1 MTASAD
7 LISDND
13 SDGYDAENGSPDDF
27 PNDVASTEMASVD
40 HRGGVTSRSFIGL
53 LVTQFLG
60 ALNDNML
67 RWLVVPIGKDMVGP
81 EHAATALSFGLAC
94 FVLPY
99 VLLAAPA
106 GYLADRFNKRR
117 VIVACKVAEVVLM
130 ALAIGSIYMGNIY
143 LMFAVVALMGA
154 QSALFGPSKLG
165 SIPELVHDRC
175 ISTANAMIGLTT
187 VVAIV
192 LGTIAGNML
201 YWETRPLGSHH
212 LWLPAAALLSVAVAG
227 WLASIQIRRLVPA
240 NPTRRFP
247 FNFPAQTVRDL
258 RTLASSRSLL
268 RAALG
273 TSFFWSLAALAQVN
287 VDAYG
292 INELGVGQ
300 NYIGPLLAVL
310 AVGVGCGSVLA
321 GIWSAGRVELG
332 IVPLGAGTI
341 ALSSMLLF
349 GVPSPSAVSLH
360 DAYGLTCVCL
370 FFLGIGAGLFDVP
383 LQAFLQQRS
392 PDQSRG
398 VVLAATNFLTFS
410 GMLVSAGV
418 FWLFSNVLHLSA
430 RQVFLVAG
438 VATLP
443 VFLYIVWLLPGA
455 TVRFVVWLL
464 SRTIYR
470 VRVWDMDRLPEKGGA
485 LLVANHVSW
494 IDGVLLIITSS
505 RPVRMIV
512 WDDYIKG
519 WWISWLAREMQA
531 IPINGSRKSVIN
543 ALRTAR
549 EALKD
554 GDLVCIF
561 PEGKLT
567 RTGQMHE
574 FQPGF
579 LSMLKGTGA
588 PVIPVCLHGLWGSI
602 FSFER
607 GRFFWKW
614 PRQWP
619 YPISILFGKPISRPQ
634 SIQQVR
640 RAVQALDVK
649 AANMDDISKLI
660 PARRFLR
667 NCRRSMGRSKAADST
682 GMDISGGELLTRTL
696 VLRRLF
702 RRHVMAADEKNVGI
716 LLPPTVVGM
725 IANSALAVD
734 GRVAVNLNYSVKSSD
749 IINDCIRQA
758 GIRHVITSRRV
769 MDKLDLQL
777 DAEMVYI
784 EDFKGKVTL
793 ADKLAG
799 VAQAKLV
806 PIRILERSFGL
817 TRIAHDDL
825 LTLIF
830 TSGST
835 GMPKGV
841 MLTHR
846 NIGSNVDAF
855 AQLLNLTKSDTLV
868 GILPFFHSFGYTVT
882 LWAVLMLE
890 PKAAYHH
897 NPLEARP
904 IGNLVRKHAATILLA
919 TPTFLRSFIRRIA
932 KEDFA
937 TLDVVVTGAEKLP
950 KDVSDAFEEKFGI
963 KPSEGYGTTEL
974 SPAVSCNIPPSRV
987 THTDQ
992 AASREGSIG
1001 KTFPG
1006 IAAKIVDLDT
1016 GEELG
1021 TDQSGMLLVTGP
1033 NVMKGYLHKP
1043 ELTAEVIR
1051 NGWYVTGDVAR
1062 IDADGFIFITGRISR
1077 FSKIGGEM
1085 VPHIAVE
1092 EAIVE
1097 AMGLGLDIDVLS
1109 IAVTSVPDPG
1119 KGERLIV
1126 LYTDL
1131 PCEPSEICQK
1141 LRQAGLPAI
1150 WVPSPGAFC
1159 RVDEIP
1165 VLGTGK
1171 LALKEVKDMALEIAG
1186 AKAK

>member
-1 MTASAD
+1 MTVSSD
-7 LISDND
+7 LISD
-13 SDGYDAENGSPDDF
+13 
-27 PNDVASTEMASVD
+27 SVD
-40 HRGGVTSRSFIGL
+40 PRRGLASRSFMGL
-53 LVTQFLG
+53 LITQFLG
-60 ALNDNML
+60 ALNDNMF
-67 RWLVVPIGKDMVGP
+67 RWLVVPIGKEMVGH

-94 FVLPY
+94 FVVPY
-99 VLLAAPA
+99 ILLAAPA
-106 GYLADRFNKRR
+106 GYLADRFDKRR
-117 VIVACKVAEVVLM
+117 VIVGCKVAEIVVM
-130 ALAIGSIYMGNIY
+130 ALGMAAIWSGNLY

-165 SIPELVHDRC
+165 SIPELVHARC
-175 ISTANAMIGLTT
+175 LSAANALVGLTT

-192 LGTIAGNML
+192 LGTIAGNLL
-201 YWETRPLGSHH
+201 YWQSRPLGTHN
-212 LWLPAAALLSVAVAG
+212 LWLAAAALLSVAVAG
-227 WLASIQIRRLVPA
+227 WLASMQIRRLPPA
-240 NPTRRFP
+240 NPARRFP

-273 TSFFWSLAALAQVN
+273 TSFFWALAALAQVN
-287 VDAYG
+287 VDAYA
-292 INELGVGQ
+292 IKELGVQQ
-300 NYIGPLLAVL
+300 NYVGPLLGAL
-310 AVGVGCGSVLA
+310 ALGVGCGSVLA
-321 GIWSAGRVELG
+321 GVWSAGRVELG
-332 IVPLGAGTI
+332 IVPIGAGII
-341 ALSSMLLF
+341 AISSMLLF
-349 GVPSPSAVSLH
+349 GVPSPSAVSLF

-370 FFLGIGAGLFDVP
+370 FFLGTGAGLFDVP

-418 FWLFSNVLHLSA
+418 FWFFSNVLHLSA
-430 RQVFLVAG
+430 RQIFLVAG

-443 VFLYIVWLLPGA
+443 VFVYIVWLLPGA

-470 VRVWDMDRLPEKGGA
+470 VRVENMNVLPEKGGA
-485 LLVANHVSW
+485 LLVVNHVSW
-494 IDGVLLIITSS
+494 IDGVLLTITSS
-505 RPVRMIV
+505 RPVRMVV
-512 WDDYIKG
+512 WEDYVKG

-531 IPINGSRKSVIN
+531 IPISGSRKSVV
-543 ALRTAR
+543 AAVRSVRA
-549 EALKD
+549 ALKN

-579 LSMLKGTGA
+579 LSMLKGTGV
-588 PVIPVCLHGLWGSI
+588 PIIPVCLHGLWGSI
-602 FSFER
+602 FSFEG

-619 YPISILFGKPISRPQ
+619 YPISILFGKPISQPQ

-649 AANMDDISKLI
+649 AAKMDDNAKLI

-682 GMDISGGELLTRTL
+682 GMDTTGGELLTRTL

-702 RRHVMAADEKNVGI
+702 RRHVLAPDEKNVGI

-725 IANSALAVD
+725 IANAAISVD
-734 GRVAVNLNYSVKSSD
+734 GRVAVNLNYSAKSSQ
-749 IINDCIRQA
+749 IVNDCIRQA

-777 DAEMVYI
+777 DAEVVYI

-793 ADKLAG
+793 ADKLLG
-799 VAQAKLV
+799 VAQARLV
-806 PIRILERSFGL
+806 PVRLLERSFGL
-817 TRIAHDDL
+817 TRIDHDDL

-855 AQLLNLTKSDTLV
+855 AQLLDLKKSDTLL
-868 GILPFFHSFGYTVT
+868 GILPFFHSFGYTAT
-882 LWAVLMLE
+882 LWAPLMIE
-890 PKAAYHH
+890 PKVAYHH

-904 IGNLVRKHAATILLA
+904 IGELVRKNAATILIA

-937 TLDVVVTGAEKLP
+937 SLDVVVTGAEKLP
-950 KDVSDAFEEKFGI
+950 KNVSDAFEEKFGI
-963 KPSEGYGTTEL
+963 RPSEGYGTTEL
-974 SPAVSCNIPPSRV
+974 SPAVSCNIPASRV
-987 THTDQ
+987 TRTDQ
-992 AASREGSIG
+992 LAAREGSIG

-1006 IAAKIVDLDT
+1006 IAAKVVDLDT
-1016 GEELG
+1016 GEDLD
-1021 TDQSGMLLVTGP
+1021 TDQPGMLLVTGP
-1033 NVMKGYLHKP
+1033 NVMKGYLHNP
-1043 ELTAEVIR
+1043 QLTAEVVR
-1051 NGWYVTGDVAR
+1051 DGWYVTGDVAR

-1085 VPHIAVE
+1085 VPHIGVE

-1097 AMGLGLDIDVLS
+1097 ALGLDVEELS

-1126 LYTDL
+1126 LYTTL
-1131 PCEPSEICQK
+1131 PCQPPEICQK

-1150 WVPSPGAFC
+1150 WIPSPSGFH

-1171 LALKEVKDMALEIAG
+1171 LALKEVKDLALELAG
-1186 AKAK
+1186 INGKT

>member
-1 MTASAD
+1 MTVSSD
-7 LISDND
+7 LISD
-13 SDGYDAENGSPDDF
+13 
-27 PNDVASTEMASVD
+27 SVD
-40 HRGGVTSRSFIGL
+40 PRRGLASRSFMGL
-53 LVTQFLG
+53 LITQFLG
-60 ALNDNML
+60 ALNDNMF
-67 RWLVVPIGKDMVGP
+67 RWLVVPIGKEMVGH

-94 FVLPY
+94 FVVPY
-99 VLLAAPA
+99 ILLAAPA
-106 GYLADRFNKRR
+106 GYLADRFDKRR
-117 VIVACKVAEVVLM
+117 VIVGCKVAEIVVM
-130 ALAIGSIYMGNIY
+130 ALGMAAIWSGNLY

-165 SIPELVHDRC
+165 SIPELVHARC
-175 ISTANAMIGLTT
+175 LSAANALVGLTT

-192 LGTIAGNML
+192 LGTIAGNLL
-201 YWETRPLGSHH
+201 YWQSRPLGTHN
-212 LWLPAAALLSVAVAG
+212 LWLAAAALLSVAVAG
-227 WLASIQIRRLVPA
+227 WLASMQIRRLPPA
-240 NPTRRFP
+240 NPARRFP

-273 TSFFWSLAALAQVN
+273 TSFFWALAALAQVN
-287 VDAYG
+287 VDAYA
-292 INELGVGQ
+292 IKELGVQQ
-300 NYIGPLLAVL
+300 NYVGPLLGAL
-310 AVGVGCGSVLA
+310 ALGVGCGSVLA
-321 GIWSAGRVELG
+321 GVWSAGRVELG
-332 IVPLGAGTI
+332 IVPIGAGII
-341 ALSSMLLF
+341 AISSMLLF
-349 GVPSPSAVSLH
+349 GVPSPSAVSLF

-370 FFLGIGAGLFDVP
+370 FFLGTGAGLFDVP

-418 FWLFSNVLHLSA
+418 FWFFSNVLHLSA
-430 RQVFLVAG
+430 RQIFLVAG

-443 VFLYIVWLLPGA
+443 VFVYIVWLLPGA

-470 VRVWDMDRLPEKGGA
+470 VRVENMNVLPEKGGA
-485 LLVANHVSW
+485 LLVVNHVSW
-494 IDGVLLIITSS
+494 IDGVLLTITSS
-505 RPVRMIV
+505 RPVRMVV
-512 WDDYIKG
+512 WEDYVKG

-531 IPINGSRKSVIN
+531 IPISGSRKSVV
-543 ALRTAR
+543 AAVRSVRA
-549 EALKD
+549 ALKN

-579 LSMLKGTGA
+579 LSMLKGTGV
-588 PVIPVCLHGLWGSI
+588 PIIPVCLHGLWGSI
-602 FSFER
+602 FSFEG

-619 YPISILFGKPISRPQ
+619 YPISILFGKPIHKPQ
-634 SIQQVR
+634 SIQEVR

-649 AANMDDISKLI
+649 AAYMDDNAKLI

-682 GMDISGGELLTRTL
+682 GMDLTGGELLTRTL

-702 RRHVMAADEKNVGI
+702 RRHVLAADEKNVGI

-725 IANSALAVD
+725 IANAAMAVD
-734 GRVAVNLNYSVKSSD
+734 GRVAVNLNYSVKSSR
-749 IINDCIRQA
+749 IVNDCIRQA
-758 GIRHVITSRRV
+758 GIRHVISSRRV

-777 DAEMVYI
+777 AAEMVYI
-784 EDFKGKVTL
+784 EDFKGKATL
-793 ADKLAG
+793 ADKLLG
-799 VAQAKLV
+799 VAQARLI
-806 PIRILERSFGL
+806 PLRLLERSFGL
-817 TRIAHDDL
+817 TRIDHHDL

-855 AQLLNLTKSDTLV
+855 AQLLDLKKSDTLL
-868 GILPFFHSFGYTVT
+868 GILPFFHSFGYTAT
-882 LWAVLMLE
+882 LWAPLMIE
-890 PKAAYHH
+890 PKVAYHH

-904 IGNLVRKHAATILLA
+904 IGELVRKNAATILIA

-937 TLDVVVTGAEKLP
+937 SLDVVVTGAEKLP
-950 KDVSDAFEEKFGI
+950 KNVSDAFEEKFGI
-963 KPSEGYGTTEL
+963 RPSEGYGTTEL
-974 SPAVSCNIPPSRV
+974 SPAVSCNIPASRV
-987 THTDQ
+987 TRTDQ
-992 AASREGSIG
+992 LAAREGSIG

-1006 IAAKIVDLDT
+1006 IAAKVVDLDT
-1016 GEELG
+1016 GEDLD
-1021 TDQSGMLLVTGP
+1021 TDQPGMLLVTGP
-1033 NVMKGYLHKP
+1033 NVMKGYLHNP
-1043 ELTAEVIR
+1043 QLTAEVVR
-1051 NGWYVTGDVAR
+1051 DGWYVTGDVAR

-1085 VPHIAVE
+1085 VPHIGVE

-1097 AMGLGLDIDVLS
+1097 ALGLDVEELS

-1126 LYTDL
+1126 LYTTL
-1131 PCEPSEICQK
+1131 PCQPPEICQK

-1150 WVPSPGAFC
+1150 WIPSPSGFH

-1171 LALKEVKDMALEIAG
+1171 LALKEVKDLALELAG
-1186 AKAK
+1186 INGKT

>member
-1 MTASAD
+1 MTVHTD
-7 LISDND
+7 ILSDSIPD
-13 SDGYDAENGSPDDF
+13 SI
-27 PNDVASTEMASVD
+27 D
-40 HRGGVTSRSFIGL
+40 HRGGVRSRSFLGL
-53 LVTQFLG
+53 LITQFLG

-67 RWLVVPIGKDMVGP
+67 RWLVVPIGKDMVGE

-106 GYLADRFNKRR
+106 GYLADRFSKRK
-117 VIVACKVAEVVLM
+117 VIVACKVAEIVIM
-130 ALAIGSIYMGNIY
+130 ALAVVAIYMGNMY
-143 LMFAVVALMGA
+143 MMFTVVALMGA

-165 SIPELVHDRC
+165 SIPELVHTRC
-175 ISTANAMIGLTT
+175 ISSANALMSLTT
-187 VVAIV
+187 VVAIM

-201 YWETRPLGSHH
+201 YWETRPLGMNH
-212 LWLPAAALLSVAVAG
+212 LWFSALALLGVALVG
-227 WLASIQIRRLVPA
+227 WLASIQIMHLSSA
-240 NPTRRFP
+240 NPARRFP

-292 INELGVGQ
+292 IKELGVGQ

-310 AVGVGCGSVLA
+310 AVGVGAGSVLA

-341 ALSSMLLF
+341 AVSSMFLF
-349 GVPSPSAVSLH
+349 GVPSPGAVSLFN
-360 DAYGLTCVCL
+360 AYGLTCVCL

-383 LQAFLQQRS
+383 LQAFLQERS
-392 PDQSRG
+392 PDESRG

-410 GMLVSAGV
+410 GMFVSAGV
-418 FWLFSNVLHLSA
+418 FWFFSNVLHLSA
-430 RQVFLVAG
+430 REIFLVAG
-438 VATLP
+438 MATLP

-455 TVRFVVWLL
+455 TVRFLVWLL

-470 VRVWDMDRLPEKGGA
+470 VRVEGMEALPEKGGA

-505 RPVRMIV
+505 RPIRMVV
-512 WDDYIKG
+512 WEDYVKG

-531 IPINGSRKSVIN
+531 IPINENRKSVVGAI
-543 ALRTAR
+543 RTAR
-549 EALKD
+549 EALKN

-561 PEGKLT
+561 PEGQLT

-579 LSMLKGTGA
+579 LSILKGTGA
-588 PVIPVCLHGLWGSI
+588 PIIPVCLHGLWGSI

-614 PRQWP
+614 PRRWP
-619 YPISILFGKPISRPQ
+619 YPISILFGKHIRKPADIE
-634 SIQQVR
+634 QVR
-640 RAVQALDVK
+640 RAVQELDVK
-649 AANMDDISKLI
+649 AANMDDASKMI

-667 NCRRSMGRSKAADST
+667 NCRGSMGRSKAADST
-682 GMDISGGELLTRTL
+682 GMDLTGGELLTRAL
-696 VLRRLF
+696 VLRRLL
-702 RRHVMAADEKNVGI
+702 RKHVLSADEKNVGI
-716 LLPPTVVGM
+716 LLPPTVVGL
-725 IANSALAVD
+725 IANAVMAID
-734 GRVAVNLNYSVKSSD
+734 GRVSVNLNYSVKSSD
-749 IINDCIRQA
+749 IVNDCIRQA
-758 GIRHVITSRRV
+758 GIRHIITSRRV
-769 MDKLDLQL
+769 MEKLDLDL
-777 DAEMVYI
+777 DAELVYI
-784 EDFKGKVTL
+784 EDFKSKVTL
-793 ADKLAG
+793 WDKIAG
-799 VAQAKLV
+799 FVQARFV
-806 PIRILERSFGL
+806 PLRLLERSFGL
-817 TRIAHDDL
+817 SDVDHDEL

-846 NIGSNVDAF
+846 NIGTNVDSF
-855 AQLLNLTKSDTLV
+855 AQLLHLSERDTLV

-882 LWAVLMLE
+882 IWAPLMIE
-890 PKAAYHH
+890 PKVVYHH

-904 IGNLVRKHAATILLA
+904 IGELVRKHAATILLA
-919 TPTFLRSFIRRIA
+919 TPTFLRSFIRRIP

-937 TLDVVVTGAEKLP
+937 TLNLVVTGAEKLS
-950 KDVSDAFEEKFGI
+950 KDVSDAFEEKFGSR
-963 KPSEGYGTTEL
+963 PYEGYGTTEL
-974 SPAVSCNIPPSRV
+974 SPVVSCNIPSSRA

-992 AASREGSIG
+992 IASREGSIG
-1001 KTFPG
+1001 KTLSG
-1006 IAAKIVDLDT
+1006 IAAKVVDLDT
-1016 GEELG
+1016 GEDLG
-1021 TDQSGMLLVTGP
+1021 TDRTGMLLVTGP
-1033 NVMKGYLHKP
+1033 NVMKGYLHNP
-1043 ELTAEVIR
+1043 QLTAEVIR
-1051 NGWYVTGDVAR
+1051 DGWYVTGDVAK

-1092 EAIVE
+1092 EAIVD
-1097 AMGLGLDIDVLS
+1097 AIGLDAEELN

-1126 LYTDL
+1126 LYTKM
-1131 PCEPSEICQK
+1131 PCEPAEVCQK

-1150 WVPSPGAFC
+1150 WIPSPDAF
-1159 RVDEIP
+1159 RLVDEIP

-1171 LALKEVKDMALEIAG
+1171 LALKEVKDLAMEMAA
-1186 AKAK
+1186 AN

>member
-1 MTASAD
+1 M
-7 LISDND
+7 LSD
-13 SDGYDAENGSPDDF
+13 
-27 PNDVASTEMASVD
+27 SVPHGVD
-40 HRGGVTSRSFIGL
+40 RRGGVGSRSFWGL
-53 LVTQFLG
+53 LITQFLG

-67 RWLVVPIGKDMVGP
+67 RWLVVPIGKDMVG
-81 EHAATALSFGLAC
+81 EAHAATALSFGLAC

-106 GYLADRFNKRR
+106 GYLADRFSKRR
-117 VIVACKVAEVVLM
+117 VIVACKVAEIVIM
-130 ALAIGSIYMGNIY
+130 ALAVVAIYIGDMY
-143 LMFAVVALMGA
+143 LMFTVVALMGA

-165 SIPELVHDRC
+165 SIPELVHTRC
-175 ISTANAMIGLTT
+175 ISSANSLMGLTT

-201 YWETRPLGSHH
+201 YWETRPLGAHH
-212 LWLPAAALLSVAVAG
+212 LWLSAIALLGVATAG
-227 WLASIQIRRLVPA
+227 WLASMQIMHLASA
-240 NPTRRFP
+240 NPARRFP

-292 INELGVGQ
+292 IKELGVGQ

-310 AVGVGCGSVLA
+310 AVGVGAGSVLA

-341 ALSSMLLF
+341 AVSSMLLF
-349 GVPSPSAVSLH
+349 GVPSPSTVSLF

-383 LQAFLQQRS
+383 LQAFLQERS

-430 RQVFLVAG
+430 REIFLVAG
-438 VATLP
+438 IATLP

-455 TVRFVVWLL
+455 TVRFLVWLA

-470 VRVWDMDRLPEKGGA
+470 VRVENMDVLPEKSGA

-505 RPVRMIV
+505 RPIRMVV
-512 WDDYIKG
+512 WEDYVKG

-531 IPINGSRKSVIN
+531 IPINGSRKSVVGAI
-543 ALRTAR
+543 RTAR
-549 EALKD
+549 EALKN

-561 PEGKLT
+561 PEGRLT

-579 LSMLKGTGA
+579 LSILKGTGA
-588 PVIPVCLHGLWGSI
+588 PIIPVCLHGLWGSI

-614 PRQWP
+614 PRRWP
-619 YPISILFGKPISRPQ
+619 YPISILFGKPIHKPAN
-634 SIQQVR
+634 IQQVR
-640 RAVQALDVK
+640 RAVQELDVK
-649 AANMDDISKLI
+649 AANMDDASKLI

-667 NCRRSMGRSKAADST
+667 NCRSCMGRSKAADST
-682 GMDISGGELLTRTL
+682 GMDLSGGELLTRTL

-702 RRHVMAADEKNVGI
+702 RKHVLAADEKNVGL
-716 LLPPTVVGM
+716 LLPPTAVGL
-725 IANSALAVD
+725 IANAAMAVD
-734 GRVAVNLNYSVKSSD
+734 GRVAVNLNYSVKSSE
-749 IINDCIRQA
+749 IVNDCIRQA

-769 MDKLDLQL
+769 MEKLDLDL
-777 DAEMVYI
+777 DAEIVYI

-793 ADKLAG
+793 LDKLACF
-799 VAQAKLV
+799 AQARLA
-806 PIRILERSFGL
+806 PLRLLERSFGL
-817 TRIAHDDL
+817 TNIDHDEL

-855 AQLLNLTKSDTLV
+855 AQLLHLSAGDTLV

-882 LWAVLMLE
+882 IWAPLMIE
-890 PKAAYHH
+890 PKVIYHH

-904 IGNLVRKHAATILLA
+904 IGELARKHAATILLA
-919 TPTFLRSFIRRIA
+919 TPTFLRSFIRRIP

-937 TLDVVVTGAEKLP
+937 SLDLVVTGAEKLP
-950 KDVSDAFEEKFGI
+950 KDVSDAFEEKFGTR
-963 KPSEGYGTTEL
+963 PSEGYGTTEL
-974 SPAVSCNIPPSRV
+974 SPAVSCNIPPSRA
-987 THTDQ
+987 THTSQ
-992 AASREGSIG
+992 VASREGSIG
-1001 KTFPG
+1001 KTLPG
-1006 IAAKIVDLDT
+1006 IAAKVVDLDT
-1016 GEELG
+1016 GDDLG
-1021 TDQSGMLLVTGP
+1021 TDRTGMLLVTGP

-1051 NGWYVTGDVAR
+1051 DGWYVTGDVAK

-1092 EAIVE
+1092 EAVVD
-1097 AMGLGLDIDVLS
+1097 ALGLDAEELS

-1126 LYTDL
+1126 LYTKL
-1131 PCEPSEICQK
+1131 PCEPEEICQK

-1150 WVPSPGAFC
+1150 WIPSPDAF
-1159 RVDEIP
+1159 RQVDEIP

-1171 LALKEVKDMALEIAG
+1171 LALKEVKDLALQIA
-1186 AKAK
+1186 AER